1 MKKLICLFC
10 KKQIQINDEKQL
22 LAIRE
27 TNEPKVKEAGVVH
40 IDCFKNFLKWNSK
53 DIILNLTEVLK

>member
-10 KKQIQINDEKQL
+10 KKQIKEEEHLL
-22 LAIRE
+22 LAVRE
-27 TNEPKVKEAGVVH
+27 TNEPKLKEAEIVH
-40 IDCFKNFLKWNSK
+40 LDCFKNFLKWNSR